1 MTPEQLD
8 AIEKLARDP
17 KSAAFHDLMARQTIP
32 LVKALREALAALE
45 WQAAMTKALS
55 ESQERL
61 AQEVKEARAEV
72 ERLREALQE
81 IAEGDCYYGDNCP
94 SNAGTRHGTC
104 TECKARQAL
113 KEGES

>member
-72 ERLREALQE
+72 ERLREVMRQVHALVGTVRATAVLDDIEKLRE
-81 IAEGDCYYGDNCP
+81 IHEITKGMV
-94 SNAGTRHGTC
+94 
-104 TECKARQAL
+104 E
-113 KEGES
+113 